1 MNQVIKT
8 LEPGLKSPKHQIKS
22 IIYSTVTL
30 GYMFYMFKKRIMSSF
45 LGLMLLL
52 LAATTYQPL
61 SDSTDVPGTQ
71 SINHVSLAT
80 SKCVM

>member
-1 MNQVIKT
+1 MT
-8 LEPGLKSPKHQIKS
+8 LALPSPSQGKLKSVHSATNKVDNTLNS
-22 IIYSTVTL
+22 YSRLV
-30 GYMFYMFKKRIMSSF
+30 FKKRIMSTF

-61 SDSTDVPGTQ
+61 SDSTDVPSTQ

>member
-30 GYMFYMFKKRIMSSF
+30 GYMFYMFKNRIMVHILGFDVTFSSYHNF
-45 LGLMLLL
+45 P
-52 LAATTYQPL
+52 A
-61 SDSTDVPGTQ
+61 SDSTDVPGTH

-80 SKCVM
+80 SKGVM